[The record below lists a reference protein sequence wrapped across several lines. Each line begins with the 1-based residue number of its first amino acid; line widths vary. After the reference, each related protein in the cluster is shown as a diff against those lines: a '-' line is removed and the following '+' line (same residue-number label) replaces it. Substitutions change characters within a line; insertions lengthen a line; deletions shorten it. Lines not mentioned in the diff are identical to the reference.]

1 MTQEQLAMLLG
12 VSRQAVSKW
21 EAEKAYPEMDKLLKI
36 CDLFKCSL
44 DDLVKGDLTHLPSD
58 AAQSLPADARATD
71 ICGYDEMMR
80 EFSLKISLG
89 IALILFGVAGAAFF
103 GKDSMSAGADP
114 SALSVVSL
122 FIGIAAG
129 LALIIPAG
137 VENNAFRHDHPFI
150 ENFYTAEQCRK
161 NRKLFTTCLVSGI
174 TLIFMGIVSA
184 VILQEN
190 ESLSGAVFLMFTA
203 FGVFLIVYGSL
214 MGNRSDLD
222 AYNRESL
229 RDLSDEKI
237 AELSPDKQEQVRAT
251 KKSEGLYGGIMM
263 IATALGLLLLF
274 VPAFHAQSFFW
285 LTWPIG
291 GILCGAIAAFRG
303 ETRR

>member
-1 MTQEQLAMLLG
+1 MLLG

-21 EAEKAYPEMDKLLKI
+21 EAEKAYPEMDKLLKL
-36 CDLFKCSL
+36 CDLFDCTI
-44 DDLVKGDLTHLPSD
+44 DGLVKGDLTHLPGD
-58 AAQSLPADARATD
+58 PAQSLPADARATD

-80 EFSLKISLG
+80 SFSWKIALG
-89 IALILFGVAGAAFF
+89 VALILLGVAGAAFF
-103 GKDSMSAGADP
+103 DNTSVIAGADP
-114 SALSVVSL
+114 SAFSVVSL
-122 FIGIAAG
+122 FIGVAAG
-129 LALIIPAG
+129 LALIIPTG
-137 VENNAFRHDHPFI
+137 VESNAFRHDHPFI

-174 TLIFMGIVSA
+174 TLIFMGIVST
-184 VILQEN
+184 VILQAN
-190 ESLSGAVFLMFTA
+190 ESLSSAVFLMFTA

-229 RDLSDEKI
+229 KDLSDERI

-263 IATALGLLLLF
+263 IATAVGLLLLF

-285 LTWPIG
+285 LAWPIG
-291 GILCGAIAAFRG
+291 GILCGTIAAFRG